1 MYSVLL
7 VIIYVAFISL
17 GLPDSLL
24 GAGWPEIHVDIGAP
38 LSYAGII
45 TMLISV
51 FTIISSLL
59 CSKIISKIGS
69 GLYTAISV
77 ALTALAMIGF
87 SFANSFWILV
97 VLTVPYGLGA
107 GGVDAT
113 LNNFV
118 ALHYK
123 SRHMSWLHCFWG
135 VGAMISPY
143 IMGYS
148 IGTTAGW
155 HGGYRIVGLIQVVL
169 AVALFIS
176 LPLWKKVDVKVER
189 TETVKNENLT
199 LKQIFSIKGVFVWLM
214 GFFCYCALEQ
224 TMMLWSGTY
233 FAQYK
238 LIDSGKA
245 AFYSSFVFI
254 GITAGRLVSGFV
266 AEKLGD
272 KRLIRIGYSVILVGL
287 VLVAIPVKSVIP
299 SVIGFTVAGVGC
311 APVYPSII
319 HATPDNFGREKSQA
333 IIGVQM
339 AFAYTGITLMPPLF
353 GLIAQNVNVG
363 FLPLYVFAFTALLIV
378 CCEVYYAKKAKN
390 VY

>member
-1 MYSVLL
+1 
-7 VIIYVAFISL
+7 
-17 GLPDSLL
+17 
-24 GAGWPEIHVDIGAP
+24 
-38 LSYAGII
+38 
-45 TMLISV
+45 
-51 FTIISSLL
+51 
-59 CSKIISKIGS
+59 
-69 GLYTAISV
+69 
-77 ALTALAMIGF
+77 MIGF

-199 LKQIFSIKGVFVWLM
+199 LKQIFSIKGVLVWLM

-272 KRLIRIGYSVILVGL
+272 KRLIRIGYSVILAGL

-378 CCEVYYAKKAKN
+378 CCEVYYAKKSEKRILIF
-390 VY
+390 

>member
-1 MYSVLL
+1 MYSILL

-176 LPLWKKVDVKVER
+176 LPLW
-189 TETVKNENLT
+189 
-199 LKQIFSIKGVFVWLM
+199 
-214 GFFCYCALEQ
+214 
-224 TMMLWSGTY
+224 
-233 FAQYK
+233 
-238 LIDSGKA
+238 
-245 AFYSSFVFI
+245 
-254 GITAGRLVSGFV
+254 
-266 AEKLGD
+266 
-272 KRLIRIGYSVILVGL
+272 
-287 VLVAIPVKSVIP
+287 
-299 SVIGFTVAGVGC
+299 
-311 APVYPSII
+311 
-319 HATPDNFGREKSQA
+319 
-333 IIGVQM
+333 
-339 AFAYTGITLMPPLF
+339 
-353 GLIAQNVNVG
+353 
-363 FLPLYVFAFTALLIV
+363 
-378 CCEVYYAKKAKN
+378 
-390 VY
+390 